1 LVDAKDID
9 TLSSEL
15 ENRLDALFGEND
27 IQLSNAP
34 QKKQQEH
41 YPLAELKNLILSI
54 DWEITD
60 EVLDNLLVQLKD
72 LQLTY
77 EHDKIVTSFLQILNS
92 LGNYIRT
99 HRAKAH
105 PKTFKILNSVF
116 ISLDKVVLSK
126 EMTAPAKKKILRAE
140 MNRYKELR
148 VQIAQSKAAA
158 AAKRKA
164 KLAATQATK
173 IKVKKEEPVLR
184 LDEPSAAPEVD
195 AKEEPVLQLD
205 EPSAAPEVDAKEEP
219 VFRLDEPS
227 AAPEIK
233 EKEAAP
239 LTMTDEPTVMLELK
253 DKEKAPVLTLTEPS
267 EPPAV
272 DVAEGLSV
280 NQPDSQRDLAVATL
294 ADAVEEI
301 KQYIH
306 TEINALKKEIH
317 ALRQ

>member
-77 EHDKIVTSFLQILNS
+77 EHDKIVTTFLQILNS

-126 EMTAPAKKKILRAE
+126 EMTAPAKKKILRTE

-184 LDEPSAAPEVD
+184 LDEPSAAPEV
-195 AKEEPVLQLD
+195 
-205 EPSAAPEVDAKEEP
+205 
-219 VFRLDEPS
+219 
-227 AAPEIK
+227 
-233 EKEAAP
+233 KEAAAEP
-239 LTMTDEPTVMLELK
+239 LTMTDEPTVILELK
-253 DKEKAPVLTLTEPS
+253 DKEKEPVLTLSEPS

-272 DVAEGLSV
+272 AVEEGLSV
-280 NQPDSQRDLAVATL
+280 IQPDSQRDLAVATL

>member
-1 LVDAKDID
+1 MVDAKDID

-27 IQLSNAP
+27 IQLPNSP
-34 QKKQQEH
+34 EKKQPEH

-60 EVLDNLLVQLKD
+60 EVLDNLLQQLKD

-77 EHDKIVTSFLQILNS
+77 EHDKIVMTFLQILNS

-148 VQIAQSKAAA
+148 AEIAKSKAAA

-164 KLAATQATK
+164 KQVATQAAE
-173 IKVKKEEPVLR
+173 IKDKKEEPVLR
-184 LDEPSAAPEVD
+184 LDEPSVSTGGKP
-195 AKEEPVLQLD
+195 KKKKNRSFGWTNLRWHR
-205 EPSAAPEVDAKEEP
+205 
-219 VFRLDEPS
+219 RLT
-227 AAPEIK
+227 K
-233 EKEAAP
+233 K
-239 LTMTDEPTVMLELK
+239 
-253 DKEKAPVLTLTEPS
+253 
-267 EPPAV
+267 
-272 DVAEGLSV
+272 
-280 NQPDSQRDLAVATL
+280 
-294 ADAVEEI
+294 
-301 KQYIH
+301 KQ
-306 TEINALKKEIH
+306 NRSFGSMN
-317 ALRQ
+317 LRQRRRLTKKRRSQ

>member
-1 LVDAKDID
+1 MVDAKDID

-34 QKKQQEH
+34 QKKQPEH

-60 EVLDNLLVQLKD
+60 EVLDNLLQQLKD

-77 EHDKIVTSFLQILNS
+77 EHDKIVTTFLQILKS
-92 LGNYIRT
+92 LGTYIRT

-116 ISLDKVVLSK
+116 VSLDKVVLSK

-148 VQIAQSKAAA
+148 AEIAKSKAAA
-158 AAKRKA
+158 ATKRKT
-164 KLAATQATK
+164 KQVATQASE
-173 IKVKKEEPVLR
+173 IKYKKEEPVLRLDEPSVAPEVNEKEEEPVLR
-184 LDEPSAAPEVD
+184 LDEPSAAPEV
-195 AKEEPVLQLD
+195 
-205 EPSAAPEVDAKEEP
+205 
-219 VFRLDEPS
+219 
-227 AAPEIK
+227 
-233 EKEAAP
+233 
-239 LTMTDEPTVMLELK
+239 
-253 DKEKAPVLTLTEPS
+253 KEKAPITMLDEPNVVFEHQDMEQEPVLTLADPS
-267 EPPAV
+267 EPSAV
-272 DVAEGLSV
+272 ALEEGRSV
-280 NQPDSQRDLAVATL
+280 IQPDSERDLAVATL

-306 TEINALKKEIH
+306 TEINALKKEIQ
-317 ALRQ
+317 ALRE

>member
-77 EHDKIVTSFLQILNS
+77 EHDKIVTTFLQILNS

-184 LDEPSAAPEVD
+184 LDEPSAAPEVNE
-195 AKEEPVLQLD
+195 KEEA
-205 EPSAAPEVDAKEEP
+205 SAIM
-219 VFRLDEPS
+219 LDEPS

-253 DKEKAPVLTLTEPS
+253 DKEKAPVFTLTEPS

-272 DVAEGLSV
+272 DVEEGLSV

>member
-77 EHDKIVTSFLQILNS
+77 EHDKIVTTFLQILNS

-184 LDEPSAAPEVD
+184 LDEPSAAPEV
-195 AKEEPVLQLD
+195 
-205 EPSAAPEVDAKEEP
+205 
-219 VFRLDEPS
+219 
-227 AAPEIK
+227 
-233 EKEAAP
+233 KEAAAEP
-239 LTMTDEPTVMLELK
+239 LTMTDEPTVILELK
-253 DKEKAPVLTLTEPS
+253 DIEKEPVLTLSEPS

-272 DVAEGLSV
+272 AVEEGLSV
-280 NQPDSQRDLAVATL
+280 TQPDSQRDLAVATL

-317 ALRQ
+317 SLRQSQ